1 MKKLFKVLSSS
12 ILALLL
18 VFSMLACTPNTGN
31 NSSDS
36 SSGGEQQ
43 IEFVDYVEQLTF
55 NENPTRVH
63 QEVTVKTYIDGDTTH
78 FHLSTPIKGKSVL
91 KARYLAI
98 DTPES
103 TGRIE
108 PYGKK
113 AANFTKEALKNAT
126 SIIVESDNST
136 WNYDSTGDRMM
147 VWVWY
152 KPAGATKYRN
162 LNVEILQNGLAF
174 GSKTSQNSY
183 GEIAMSALSQALAL
197 KYNVHSGQKDPDM
210 YYGSAIPVTLK
221 ELRTNIAFYNGKK
234 VAFEAVVVKNSEQ
247 SVYVEEYD
255 AEDDMYNGMSVYYG
269 YASGYLVEN
278 LSIGNRVRIVGT
290 VSYWEDGG
298 SYQVSGLSYDAMRP
312 QHEDNTYVIGT
323 EKHEPAYNLV
333 TADKFVNG
341 TASAIV
347 YDEETGEE
355 ITKQFK
361 YAELALGSTIEMRD
375 LYVKKTYTTTN
386 EETSSVGAFTLT
398 CECGGVTVE
407 VRTTVLRD
415 ANGNLVKAEDYLNKT
430 ITVRGVVDV
439 YSGDYQIKVFNVK
452 DLIIQQD

>member
-12 ILALLL
+12 LLALLL
-18 VFSMLACTPNTGN
+18 AFSMLACQGGGN
-31 NSSDS
+31 DS
-36 SSGGEQQ
+36 TSSGGEQQ
-43 IEFVDYVEQLTF
+43 PEFIDYVEALTF
-55 NENPTRVH
+55 DENSGRPY
-63 QEVTVKTYIDGDTTH
+63 QEVTVKSFIDGDTTH
-78 FHLSTPIKGKSVL
+78 FHLSTPIYDRSVL
-91 KARYLAI
+91 KARYLAV

-103 TGRIE
+103 TGKIE

-113 AANFTKEALKNAT
+113 AASFTKEKLKSAT
-126 SIIVESDNST
+126 SIIVESNSEK
-136 WNYDSTGDRMM
+136 WEYDSTGDRVL

-162 LNVEILQNGLAF
+162 LNVEILQNGLAV
-174 GSKTSQNSY
+174 GSKTASNVY
-183 GEIAMSALSQALAL
+183 GETAMAALEQSKVF

-210 YYGSAIPVTLK
+210 YYGAAIPLTLK
-221 ELRTNIAFYNGKK
+221 ELRTNIALYNGIK
-234 VAFEAVVVKNSEQ
+234 VAFEAVVVKNDEQ
-247 SVYVEEYD
+247 AVYVEEYD
-255 AEDDMYNGMSVYYG
+255 EENDMYNGMYIYYG
-269 YASGYLVEN
+269 FGANGALLEN

-290 VSYWEDGG
+290 VSYWETGG
-298 SYQVSGLSYDAMRP
+298 SYQVAGLSYSIMRP
-312 QHEDNTYVIGT
+312 DHEDNTIRVDNETYA
-323 EKHEPAYNLV
+323 PAYNLV

-347 YDEETGEE
+347 YDEESGEE

-361 YAELALGSTIEMRD
+361 YAELALGSTIEMQD

-398 CECGGVTVE
+398 CECNGVTVE

-415 ANGNLVKAEDYLNKT
+415 ANGSLIKAEDYLNKT
-430 ITVRGVVDV
+430 ITVRGVVDIF
-439 YSGDYQIKVFNVK
+439 SGDYQIKVFSVK

>member
-1 MKKLFKVLSSS
+1 MKKLFKVLSTSL
-12 ILALLL
+12 LALLL
-18 VFSMLACTPNTGN
+18 VFSMFACQTPDNPANSGN
-31 NSSDS
+31 GD
-36 SSGGEQQ
+36 GEQ
-43 IEFVDYVEQLTF
+43 IEFVDYVSQLTF
-55 NENPTRVH
+55 TENSGRVY
-63 QEVTVKTYIDGDTTH
+63 QEVTVKSYIDGDTTH
-78 FHLSTPIKGKSVL
+78 FHLQTPINDKSVL

-113 AANFTKEALKNAT
+113 ASNFTKTALMSAT
-126 SIIVESDNST
+126 SIIIESDNAT
-136 WNYDSTGDRMM
+136 WNYDSTGERMM

-152 KPAGATKYRN
+152 KPAGSNTYRN

-174 GSKTSQNSY
+174 GSKTLQNSY

-197 KYNVHSGQKDPDM
+197 KYNVHSGKKDPDM
-210 YYGSAIPVTLK
+210 YYGSAISLTLK
-221 ELRTNIAFYNGKK
+221 ELRTNIAYYNGKK
-234 VAFEAVVVKNSEQ
+234 VAFEAVVVKNDAQ
-247 SVYVEEYD
+247 AVYVEEYD
-255 AEDDMYNGMSVYYG
+255 AENDMYNGMYVYYG
-269 YASGYLVEN
+269 YTGGYLVEN

-290 VSYWEDGG
+290 VSYWEVGG
-298 SYQVSGLSYDAMRP
+298 SYQVSGLKYDAMRP

-341 TASAIV
+341 TVSVFV
-347 YDEETGEE
+347 YDEETGDE
-355 ITKQFK
+355 IPKPFN
-361 YAELALGSTIEMRD
+361 YAELALGSTIEMQN

-398 CECGGVTVE
+398 CECNGVTVE

-415 ANGNLVKAEDYLNKT
+415 ANGNLVQASDYLNKT

-452 DLIIQQD
+452 DLIIQ